1 MNKKLGILLFVN
13 AIILLLISNQLS
25 ISFHESELFFDS
37 NSALSYI
44 IRVFSTVFG
53 QNDIAI
59 RLPMIIFHL
68 LSVYLLYEISKP
80 ILLNE
85 KERIYMV
92 TIFVMLPGVISAS
105 LLVNAAGLVILLT
118 LLYLYYRERNE
129 LFSYFILALMLFV
142 DSAFAMLYLALFLH
156 ALYEKKSHFAVI
168 MLTLFVASMLI
179 FGFDTGGKPKTYF
192 LDTFAIYA
200 AIFSPLLFVYLF
212 YTLYRTLIK
221 EKKSLLFFIAI
232 ATLGFSF
239 LLSFRQRIH
248 IESFAPFLT
257 ISMPLVAQMFLRSYY
272 IRLKE
277 HRSFY
282 RNSLMIVMGT
292 LVFSSLVIIFNPL
305 WYYLIKNPDKHFA
318 RNHHIAKD
326 LSFELKKIG
335 IYNIQVDDIR
345 MSERLKFYGIG
356 SKNEYMLSKYE
367 SNNSKKV
374 TIRYMGA
381 VAGNYYVTKLPK

>member
-25 ISFHESELFFDS
+25 ISFHESELFFNS
-37 NSALSYI
+37 HSALSYI
-44 IRVFSTVFG
+44 VRAFTTVLG

-68 LSVYLLYEISKP
+68 LSVYLLHEIAKP

-92 TIFVMLPGVISAS
+92 AIFVILPGVISAS
-105 LLVNAAGLVILLT
+105 LLVNAAGLVIFLT
-118 LLYLYYRERNE
+118 LLYLYERERNE
-129 LFSYFILALMLFV
+129 LFSYFILALILFV
-142 DSAFAMLYLALFLH
+142 DSAFAMLYLALFIH
-156 ALYEKKSHFAVI
+156 ALYEKKSHFAVM
-168 MLTLFVASMLI
+168 MLTLFVVSMLI

-212 YTLYRTLIK
+212 YTLYRILIK
-221 EKKSLLFFIAI
+221 EKKSLLFFIAT
-232 ATLGFSF
+232 ATLVFSF
-239 LLSFRQRIH
+239 LLSFRQRIP

-282 RNSLMIVMGT
+282 RNSLMIVVGT
-292 LVFSSLVIIFNPL
+292 LIFSSLIIIFNPL

-326 LSFELKKIG
+326 LAHELKNIG
-335 IYNIQVDDIR
+335 ISNVRIEDKR
-345 MSERLKFYGIG
+345 MTQRLRFYGIG
-356 SKNEYMLSKYE
+356 SKNDYMLS
-367 SNNSKKV
+367 NTDVPNSQKV

-381 VAGNYYVTKLPK
+381 NAGDYYILK

>member
-13 AIILLLISNQLS
+13 TIILLLIANQLS
-25 ISFHESELFFDS
+25 ISFQESELFF
-37 NSALSYI
+37 NSKSVLSYI
-44 IRVFSTVFG
+44 IRAFTTIFG

-68 LSVYLLYEISKP
+68 LSVYLLYQISKP
-80 ILLNE
+80 ILVSE

-92 TIFVMLPGVISAS
+92 AIFVMLPGVISAS
-105 LLVNAAGLVILLT
+105 LLLNPAGLVIFLT
-118 LLYLYYRERNE
+118 LLYLYERDRNE
-129 LFSYFILALMLFV
+129 MFSYLILALILFV
-142 DSAFAMLYLALFLH
+142 DSAFAMLYLALFIH
-156 ALYEKKSHFAVI
+156 ALYENKSHFAVI

-221 EKKSLLFFIAI
+221 ENKSLLFFIA
-232 ATLGFSF
+232 ASTLVFSF
-239 LLSFRQRIH
+239 LLSFRQRIP
-248 IESFAPFLT
+248 IESFAPFLI

-277 HRSFY
+277 HRAFY
-282 RNSLMIVMGT
+282 RNSLSIIMAT

-305 WYYLIKNPDKHFA
+305 WYYLIKNPDNHFA
-318 RNHHIAKD
+318 RNHHIVKD
-326 LSFELKKIG
+326 LALELKNNG
-335 IYNIQVDDIR
+335 VFNIKVEDVR
-345 MSERLKFYGIG
+345 MRERLKFYGIG
-356 SKNEYMLSKYE
+356 SKSEYSLSKYVRP
-367 SNNSKKV
+367 NSKKV

-381 VAGNYYVTKLPK
+381 LAANYYVTKIPK